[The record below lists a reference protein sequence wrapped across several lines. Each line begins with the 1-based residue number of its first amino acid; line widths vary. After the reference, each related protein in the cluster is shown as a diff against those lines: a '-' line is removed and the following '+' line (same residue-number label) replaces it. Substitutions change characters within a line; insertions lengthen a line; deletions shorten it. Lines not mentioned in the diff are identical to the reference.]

1 MIRISIFATLMTIAV
16 LAKAAV
22 FKCETPS
29 GIVYSE
35 QPCPKSAKVLDLHAI
50 KPSETIAPADNSL
63 MQKMESDNRARKKNI
78 EEMNDIAAKNLAA
91 VKQAK
96 CTEARRKL
104 DLYQQQIRVY
114 KRDENGEKVYVDDN
128 ARASIIDGAN
138 NEAAANCE

>member
-1 MIRISIFATLMTIAV
+1 MTIAV